1 MERNKNNTRLIFI
14 EIIKIR
20 ETSRKEAGR
29 RARERERVMAKS
41 KKKQDGARERE
52 EKEIEKKSIS

>member
-41 KKKQDGARERE
+41 KKKQDGARERG
-52 EKEIEKKSIS
+52 KRNRKKIN